1 VAGKSYLRITKDV
14 FSNRNIL
21 AIALTTS
28 AFSLVEHG
36 WRPFWNLYLKTE
48 LNASIPVLGLLAM
61 IQSSERLLFQ
71 LPGGLLADRFGRRK
85 IIVYGTAL
93 RIIPPL
99 IYLLAADWRHVVPGL
114 LINGAASIYMPAFN
128 AIIAD
133 SLPEMERGA
142 GFGAFRMITSI
153 PTIISPLIGGAVM
166 DALGYREGVKVFL
179 FLTVLVSIL
188 VTVVRSRVITE
199 TLVDDKPKT
208 AREEGRGMRASLA
221 ESFDLPR
228 SMWIMV
234 LVAVMGSFGVR
245 MVREF
250 LPIYAVEIVGL
261 TNTQLG
267 LVQATV
273 GLITMALALPGGM
286 VADRYGRKPLI
297 LASRIITPLSMG
309 GVTLATGF
317 PAYYLVQSISSV
329 GDALGGGA
337 SNFAGGPA
345 WNALVADLVERS
357 KRGTVM
363 GTIGTVTGIFGAPS
377 SMVGAWLWQNYSP
390 NVPFQLSMIL
400 GLIGAGIFALGVKE
414 PSRKRP
420 SD

>member
-1 VAGKSYLRITKDV
+1 
-14 FSNRNIL
+14 
-21 AIALTTS
+21 
-28 AFSLVEHG
+28 
-36 WRPFWNLYLKTE
+36 
-48 LNASIPVLGLLAM
+48 
-61 IQSSERLLFQ
+61 
-71 LPGGLLADRFGRRK
+71 
-85 IIVYGTAL
+85 
-93 RIIPPL
+93 
-99 IYLLAADWRHVVPGL
+99 
-114 LINGAASIYMPAFN
+114 
-128 AIIAD
+128 
-133 SLPEMERGA
+133 
-142 GFGAFRMITSI
+142 
-153 PTIISPLIGGAVM
+153 
-166 DALGYREGVKVFL
+166 
-179 FLTVLVSIL
+179 
-188 VTVVRSRVITE
+188 
-199 TLVDDKPKT
+199 
-208 AREEGRGMRASLA
+208 MRASLA

-273 GLITMALALPGGM
+273 GFITMALALPGGM

-297 LASRIITPLSMG
+297 LASRIITPLAMG
-309 GVTLATGF
+309 GVTLTTGF

-377 SMVGAWLWQNYSP
+377 SIVGARAPISMRSTISLYSK
-390 NVPFQLSMIL
+390 NSM
-400 GLIGAGIFALGVKE
+400 VCT
-414 PSRKRP
+414 R
-420 SD
+420 

>member
-1 VAGKSYLRITKDV
+1 
-14 FSNRNIL
+14 
-21 AIALTTS
+21 
-28 AFSLVEHG
+28 
-36 WRPFWNLYLKTE
+36 
-48 LNASIPVLGLLAM
+48 
-61 IQSSERLLFQ
+61 
-71 LPGGLLADRFGRRK
+71 
-85 IIVYGTAL
+85 
-93 RIIPPL
+93 
-99 IYLLAADWRHVVPGL
+99 
-114 LINGAASIYMPAFN
+114 
-128 AIIAD
+128 
-133 SLPEMERGA
+133 MERGA

-153 PTIISPLIGGAVM
+153 PTIVSPLIGGTIM

-179 FLTVLVSIL
+179 LLTVVVSIL

-199 TLVDDKPKT
+199 TLVVDKPKT
-208 AREEGRGMRASLA
+208 GKDEKRGIRASLA
-221 ESFDLPR
+221 ENFDLPR

-234 LVAVMGSFGVR
+234 VVAVMGSFGIGVR

-267 LVQATV
+267 LVQTTV
-273 GLITMALALPGGM
+273 GLITAALALPGGM

-297 LASRIITPLSMG
+297 LASRIITPLTMG
-309 GVTLATGF
+309 GVTLANSF
-317 PAYYLVQSISSV
+317 PAYYMVQSISSV

-390 NVPFQLSMIL
+390 NLPFQLSMIL
-400 GLIGAGIFALGVKE
+400 GLIGAGIFVLGVKE
-414 PSRKRP
+414 PKRKKS

>member
-1 VAGKSYLRITKDV
+1 VAGKSYLRVTRDV

-28 AFSLVEHG
+28 AFSLVEHA

-48 LNASIPVLGLLAM
+48 LNATIPALGLLAM

-71 LPGGLLADRFGRRK
+71 LPGGILADRFGRRK
-85 IIVYGTAL
+85 IIVYGTAM
-93 RIIPPL
+93 RILPPL
-99 IYLLAADWRHVVPGL
+99 IYLIAVDWTHVLPGL
-114 LINGAASIYMPAFN
+114 LINGAASIYMPAFD

-133 SLPEMERGA
+133 SLPELERGA
-142 GFGAFRMITSI
+142 GFGAFRMITAIPSI
-153 PTIISPLIGGAVM
+153 VSPIIGGAVM

-179 FLTVLVSIL
+179 FLTVIVSVL
-188 VTVVRSRVITE
+188 VTIMRARVLTE
-199 TLVDDKPKT
+199 TLVGDQESPGK
-208 AREEGRGMRASLA
+208 RERRGMRETLA
-221 ESFDLPR
+221 DNFDLPR

-267 LVQATV
+267 LVQTTA
-273 GLITMALALPGGM
+273 GLITVILALPGGILS
-286 VADRYGRKPLI
+286 DRFGRKPLI
-297 LASRIITPLSMG
+297 IIARIITPLAMG
-309 GVTLATGF
+309 GVTLANGF
-317 PAYYLVQSISSV
+317 PTYYMIQSISSV

-345 WNALVADLVERS
+345 WNALVADLVERT
-357 KRGTVM
+357 KRATVI
-363 GTIGTVTGIFGAPS
+363 GTIGTVTGVFGAPS
-377 SMVGAWLWQNYSP
+377 SMVGAWLWQTYSP
-390 NVPFQLSMIL
+390 SLPFQLSMVL
-400 GLIGAGIFALGVKE
+400 GLIGVGIFALGVKE
-414 PSRKRP
+414 PKREELL
-420 SD
+420 D

>member
-1 VAGKSYLRITKDV
+1 MTSKSYFRITKDV

-21 AIALTTS
+21 TIALTTS
-28 AFSLVEHG
+28 AFTLMEQG

-48 LNASIPVLGLLAM
+48 LNASIPALGLLAM

-99 IYLLAADWRHVVPGL
+99 IFILAADWRHIIPGL
-114 LINGAASIYMPAFN
+114 LINGAASIYMPAYN

-133 SLPEMERGA
+133 SLPKMQRGA
-142 GFGAFRMITSI
+142 GFGAFRMIISI
-153 PTIISPLIGGAVM
+153 PRIVSPIIGGVVM
-166 DALGYREGVKVFL
+166 DALGYRKGVRVFL
-179 FLTVLVSIL
+179 FLTVIVSII

-199 TLVDDKPKT
+199 TLVDDKPKIT
-208 AREEGRGMRASLA
+208 KEEKRGMRAPLA
-221 ESFDLPR
+221 EKFNLPR

-234 LVAVMGSFGVR
+234 VVAVMGSFGVR

-250 LPIYAVEIVGL
+250 LPIYAVEVVGI

-267 LVQATV
+267 LVQTTV
-273 GLITMALALPGGM
+273 GLITAAMALPGGM
-286 VADRYGRKPLI
+286 FADRYGRKPLI
-297 LASRIITPLSMG
+297 LASRIITPLTMG
-309 GVTLATGF
+309 AITLTYNF
-317 PAYYLVQSISSV
+317 PTYYLARSLSSV

-337 SNFAGGPA
+337 NNFAGGPA
-345 WNALVADLVERS
+345 WDALVTDLVEKS

-377 SMVGAWLWQNYSP
+377 SIVGAWLWQTYSP
-390 NVPFQLSMIL
+390 NLPFQLSMVF

-414 PSRKRP
+414 PKRKKTL
-420 SD
+420 D

>member
-1 VAGKSYLRITKDV
+1 
-14 FSNRNIL
+14 
-21 AIALTTS
+21 
-28 AFSLVEHG
+28 
-36 WRPFWNLYLKTE
+36 
-48 LNASIPVLGLLAM
+48 M

-85 IIVYGTAL
+85 IIVYGTAM

-153 PTIISPLIGGAVM
+153 PTIVSPLIGGAVM
-166 DALGYREGVKVFL
+166 DALGYKEGVKVFL
-179 FLTVLVSIL
+179 FLTVIVSIL

-199 TLVDDKPKT
+199 TLVDDKSKI
-208 AREEGRGMRASLA
+208 AKEEKRGMRASLA
-221 ESFDLPR
+221 EGFDLPR

-234 LVAVMGSFGVR
+234 VVAVMGSFGVR

-267 LVQATV
+267 LVQTTV
-273 GLITMALALPGGM
+273 GLITAILALPGGM

-297 LASRIITPLSMG
+297 LASRIITPLTMG
-309 GVTLATGF
+309 GVTLAKGF

-377 SMVGAWLWQNYSP
+377 SMVGAWLWQSYSP
-390 NVPFQLSMIL
+390 NLPFQLSMVL

-414 PSRKRP
+414 PRIKES